1 MLKWE
6 LIEVSNEAS
15 RLSWGHINL
24 NVRDLEASFAFYEG
38 LGFEIL
44 MPSIPYMGILREG
57 EPRPVPA
64 EGMRALK
71 LPDGISGRGC
81 ILRLGS
87 GFPMLDI
94 TEWAGRAGR
103 APLANEDRGL
113 VRICLASQNLSE
125 DYERL
130 TARGVPFLSAPQVC
144 QGGMAEIAICLDPD
158 GSMIELIQ
166 VRIEKWAVP
175 TALGTDA

>member
-24 NVRDLEASFAFYEG
+24 NVRDLEASVAFYEG

>member
-1 MLKWE
+1 VLKWE

-24 NVRDLEASFAFYEG
+24 NVRDLEASVAFYEG

-44 MPSIPYMGILREG
+44 VPSIPYMGILREG